1 MLNNGKLKL
10 SIFVLVAF
18 VLGMVFFAQAS
29 QTNKQIDQLSFKS
42 MLVAEKGEVAGATTI
57 TSPIVTIKISS
68 DQTQDLSFVVSGGE
82 SVLDLLQ
89 KAKESGKITFVAK
102 SYDFGTLIEEL
113 NGLKNSDNGKNWMYY
128 LNDQAAT
135 VGVESLKVTGG
146 DKVEFKFEK
155 F

>member
-1 MLNNGKLKL
+1 MLKNGKLKL

-18 VLGMVFFAQAS
+18 VVGMVFFAQAS

-42 MLVAEKGEVAGATTI
+42 ALVAEKGEVAGATI

-68 DQTQDLSFVVSGGE
+68 DQMQDLSFIVSGGE

-89 KAKESGKITFVAK
+89 KAQAGGKITFVAK
-102 SYDFGTLIEEL
+102 QYGFGTLIEEL
-113 NGLKNSDNGKNWMYY
+113 NGLKNSDSGKNWMYY
-128 LNDQAAT
+128 LNDQGAT
-135 VGVESLKVTGG
+135 VGVESLIVKGG